1 MKHSAQHINNEVTLS
16 WDQIHRDSV
25 ILSNKIKES
34 GIEFDGIVA
43 ITKGGLFPSAIISRE
58 LNINYI
64 DTFCINSYKNKT
76 HNNPN
81 IFKLCNNDENK
92 RLLFIDDLTD
102 TGITISLIKRTFSFN
117 KDNKFSVLYTKPSGH
132 DEADFYVS
140 KFKQN
145 TWIVFPWEI
154 KWSEC

>member
-1 MKHSAQHINNEVTLS
+1 MKPFVQSGNNEVTLS

-58 LNINYI
+58 LKINYV
-64 DTFCINSYKNKT
+64 DTFCINSYKDKKQNVM
-76 HNNPN
+76 N
-81 IFKLCNNDENK
+81 IIKLCNMGDK
-92 RLLFIDDLTD
+92 RLLFIDDLVD
-102 TGITISLIKRTFSFN
+102 TGNTVNEIKKHINLNEF
-117 KDNKFSVLYTKPSGH
+117 DKFSVLYTKPLGH
-132 DEADFYVS
+132 DEIDFYVS
-140 KFKQN
+140 KFEQN

-154 KWSEC
+154 KWS